1 MLHDLDFFIN
11 CDPCLSKYELLEKEV
26 SEPVL
31 PVDRIK
37 PQGPTSR
44 YKILDIVENVPKGI
58 WGSNVES
65 TYEFTEIER
74 GLFSRVQS
82 PLSIN
87 METVWEVRDAEDGD
101 GLELVEDAQ
110 IHCSKLLV
118 GIVRGQCESGGKLV
132 IFFCAGALPHS
143 HTFGKC

>member
-11 CDPCLSKYELLEKEV
+11 CDPCLARYDLLEKEV
-26 SEPVL
+26 PEPVI
-31 PVDRIK
+31 PADRVTAR
-37 PQGPTSR
+37 GPTSR

-82 PLSIN
+82 PLSIS
-87 METVWEVRDAEDGD
+87 METVWEVRDADDGD

-110 IHCSKLLV
+110 IKCSRLLV
-118 GIVRGQCESGGKLV
+118 GIVKSQCESGGK
-132 IFFCAGALPHS
+132 S
-143 HTFGKC
+143 HMFST